1 MMERPF
7 RPSSFHFHGESIFSR
22 VAEPNL
28 APTLNQRTLMA
39 SPSTTDQ
46 STAEQCSQLGGESPS
61 VSGDQEDSG
70 RETGSIIGSVVF
82 SAQDH
87 PSPSSQSPSSTSSL
101 ITAGEGS
108 SGNKRNSVS
117 RAGSSLG

>member
-1 MMERPF
+1 
-7 RPSSFHFHGESIFSR
+7 
-22 VAEPNL
+22 
-28 APTLNQRTLMA
+28 MA

-61 VSGDQEDSG
+61 VSGDQEDWG
-70 RETGSIIGSVVF
+70 REAGSIIGSVVF

-108 SGNKRNSVS
+108 SGNKRNPVS